1 MALVT
6 SGISVGM
13 LRRFFIGLLM
23 DIPNERSSHTRP
35 TPRGGGLGF
44 IMAFAVAMAL
54 AQRYAPGL
62 LVGTIAPQTWLALV
76 PLALIGVIDDWRN
89 LPSAVRYLVQLGT
102 AWYVVSGYGAFTFPW
117 LDQLGSLAG
126 PLAFVISVICFTA
139 LINFYNFMDGL
150 DGLVAGVSAVQLAF
164 LALWCQQPVLWLWVA
179 ALVGF
184 LFWNWSP
191 AKIFMGD
198 AGSTILGAVVA
209 TALMT
214 QPNSFEQSWAS
225 VAILLPLIGDA
236 VYTLARRLSRGENIF
251 QAHRSH
257 IYQRL
262 HQAGWPHGQV
272 AGLYIGATLAIAFG
286 LWQFGTGAAW
296 VSLGATLLALVAGE
310 LYLSL
315 SPKVNTYI
323 APRLASED

>member
-1 MALVT
+1 
-6 SGISVGM
+6 
-13 LRRFFIGLLM
+13 M

-139 LINFYNFMDGL
+139 LINFLQLYGWP
-150 DGLVAGVSAVQLAF
+150 GWPGGWGIGGAAGVSGPVVSATGAVAVG
-164 LALWCQQPVLWLWVA
+164 CRPGRVPVLE
-179 ALVGF
+179 LVSRQNFHGRC
-184 LFWNWSP
+184 WQYHPGGGGGHGPDDP
-191 AKIFMGD
+191 A
-198 AGSTILGAVVA
+198 
-209 TALMT
+209 
-214 QPNSFEQSWAS
+214 Q
-225 VAILLPLIGDA
+225 
-236 VYTLARRLSRGENIF
+236 
-251 QAHRSH
+251 
-257 IYQRL
+257 
-262 HQAGWPHGQV
+262 
-272 AGLYIGATLAIAFG
+272 
-286 LWQFGTGAAW
+286 
-296 VSLGATLLALVAGE
+296 
-310 LYLSL
+310 
-315 SPKVNTYI
+315 
-323 APRLASED
+323 